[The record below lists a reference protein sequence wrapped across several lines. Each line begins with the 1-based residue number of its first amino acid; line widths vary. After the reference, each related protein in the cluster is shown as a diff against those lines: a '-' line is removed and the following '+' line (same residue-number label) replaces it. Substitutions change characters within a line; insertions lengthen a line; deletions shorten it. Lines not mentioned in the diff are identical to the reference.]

1 MTARSR
7 RNGLWLPALAA
18 LAWAGVDGAS
28 AADRCLTQDEIRE
41 EVAQR
46 RVVSQVAA
54 LRVART
60 QIGGEAVRARL
71 CRNETGLVYVI
82 TALKRD
88 GKVIRVIVDAPSGKV
103 VGQN

>member
-1 MTARSR
+1 MWS
-7 RNGLWLPALAA
+7 LALAT
-18 LAWAGVDGAS
+18 LAWATVDGAA
-28 AADRCLTQDEIRE
+28 AADRCRTQDEIRE

-60 QIGGEAVRARL
+60 QMGGEAVRARL
-71 CRNETGLVYVI
+71 CRTETGLVYII
-82 TALKRD
+82 TSLKRD